1 MTPWTYPLALP
12 RRLRCLLPCLAILAG
27 LSSTGCSVNPATG
40 QRQLTL
46 ISEAQEIEIGR
57 QNDAQIVTQMGL
69 YGDQELQNYMQ
80 ELGSSLAAKSE
91 RPNLP
96 WTFRVVDD
104 PVVNAFALPGGYI
117 YITRGIMAHF
127 NSEAELVSVL
137 GHEIGHVTGRHGVER
152 MSKAQLAQI
161 GLGVAAVASEDF
173 RPFAGLAQQG
183 LGLLFLKFSRDDER
197 QADDLGLRYL
207 LAGEY
212 DPDEMP
218 NVFNTLDRMSAA
230 QGPRTPGWLATHP
243 APANRAARLGEVIA
257 GLPPEYREGKI
268 DREGYL
274 QRLSGMTFGTDP
286 REGYTVDNTFYHPE
300 MAFALDFPSGW
311 RVVNQR
317 QAVGAISPE
326 EDAVMVLTVA
336 SEDSPNAVFQNFFQ
350 QEGVHQGQRWRDGFY
365 FFNVAPPTQDGSRP
379 TTRYQ
384 GLVGTVQH
392 QGQLFQLL
400 SYAGNDQWSGRRQ
413 PVQDALASFRRLTNR
428 RYLDVQSKKVEVV
441 TLRQAMT
448 LAEFQRRYPSNVEL
462 AELAILNGVT
472 EQETLPRGTR
482 LKRIT
487 GGELPD
493 S

>member
-1 MTPWTYPLALP
+1 MTPWKHPLALP
-12 RRLRCLLPCLAILAG
+12 RRWRYFLPCLAVLVG

-57 QNDAQIVTQMGL
+57 QNDAQIVAQMGL
-69 YGDQELQNYMQ
+69 YGDEELQSYMQ

-91 RPNLP
+91 RPSLP

-218 NVFNTLDRMSAA
+218 KVFNTLDRMSASH
-230 QGPRTPGWLATHP
+230 GPRTPGWLATHP

-257 GLPPEYREGKI
+257 GLPPEYREGKV

-274 QRLSGMTFGTDP
+274 QRLSGMTFGINP
-286 REGYTVDNTFYHPE
+286 REGYAVDNTFYHPD
-300 MAFALDFPSGW
+300 MAFALDFPPGW
-311 RVVNQR
+311 RIVNQK

-326 EDAVMVLTVA
+326 EDALVVLTLA
-336 SEDSPNAVFQNFFQ
+336 SEDNPNAVFQKFFQ
-350 QEGVHQGQRWRDGFY
+350 QEGVNQGQRWRDGFY
-365 FFNVAPPTQDGSRP
+365 FFNVAPPTQDGTRP

-384 GLVGTVQH
+384 GLVGAVRH

-400 SYAGNDQWSGRRQ
+400 SYTGNDQWSGRRQ
-413 PVQDALASFRRLTNR
+413 PMQNALASFRRLTNR
-428 RYLDVQSKKVEVV
+428 RYLDVQPKQVEIV
-441 TLRQAMT
+441 TLRQPMN

-462 AELAILNGVT
+462 AVLAILNGVT
-472 EQETLPRGTR
+472 EQETLPKGTR
-482 LKRIT
+482 LKRVT